1 MKALLI
7 ILLVSLSGCTTYS
20 VHKVAPGG
28 IETTVKI
35 ASTRSFEQ
43 PDMHYERVGNDAV
56 LDFSAASVDNNTE
69 AFVGMFSSMMGM
81 MMEMMK
87 TQMLMIQPTE

>member
-1 MKALLI
+1 MKTLMIVLI
-7 ILLVSLSGCTTYS
+7 VFLSGCTTYS
-20 VHKVAPGG
+20 VHKVAPNG

-43 PDMHYERVGNDAV
+43 PDMHYERVGDDAV

-69 AFVGMFSSMMGM
+69 AFVGIFSTMMSMMMQM
-81 MMEMMK
+81 MQ
-87 TQMLMIQPTE
+87 QMQTPQ

>member
-1 MKALLI
+1 MKALLV
-7 ILLVSLSGCTTYS
+7 ILFLLSGCTTYS

-43 PDMHYERVGNDAV
+43 PDMHYSRTGNDAV

-69 AFVGMFSSMMGM
+69 AFVGMFSQMMGM
-81 MMEMMK
+81 MM
-87 TQMLMIQPTE
+87 QLMQANMAQPQ